1 MFFRRYETLILLSPH
16 LTTDQLAA
24 FKGKV
29 EGILAKGEGQVVRLE
44 ERGRQ
49 KLAYPVRRE
58 LFGYY
63 LLYDYRAKS
72 SLAAELERN
81 LKIDEQVF
89 KYLTLVQD
97 KNFTEEKYQTVL
109 ANIASEAAR
118 REKEQAQAAEAREA
132 AQRAAAEA
140 AAEAAAKAAAEA
152 EAASETAAEAAPETP
167 PEGTAEAA
175 PETAPEATAEAAPET
190 PSEAAGPNPEEGGQ
204 DSHEGAGEQGTDD
217 HASAA
222 N

>member
-118 REKEQAQAAEAREA
+118 RETEQAQAAEAREA

-152 EAASETAAEAAPETP
+152 EAAAETAPQAPAEAA
-167 PEGTAEAA
+167 A
-175 PETAPEATAEAAPET
+175 ETAPEA
-190 PSEAAGPNPEEGGQ
+190 AAGPNPEEAGQ
-204 DSHEGAGEQGTDD
+204 EDSPEGAGEQGTDD
-217 HASAA
+217 RASAA